1 MKISEINIYP
11 VKSLKKISLDR
22 AVVEDRGLEN
32 DRRYMLVDENN
43 ELVTQREIAAL
54 SMVSTRYHENLLEVS
69 LGSENWLSIA
79 EHFDEGKKV
88 EVRVWN
94 SQCEAFLAEENVSDW
109 FSDAFKTKLR
119 LVQMPVSTKRGI
131 NKLFNNGDDVVSFA
145 DGYPML
151 IVGENSL
158 RDLNSK
164 LETEIPMDRFR
175 PNLVFS
181 GSDGFIEDKW
191 TKIRVGETVF
201 RVTKPCARCVVTT
214 INQETGVSDDKEP
227 LKTLS
232 KYRKSSDI
240 YPDNFADFGLGKN
253 DVLFGQNLVAENFGR
268 EIKVGDGIEVIE
280 SN

>member
-1 MKISEINIYP
+1 
-11 VKSLKKISLDR
+11 
-22 AVVEDRGLEN
+22 
-32 DRRYMLVDENN
+32 
-43 ELVTQREIAAL
+43 
-54 SMVSTRYHENLLEVS
+54 MVSTRYHENLLEVS